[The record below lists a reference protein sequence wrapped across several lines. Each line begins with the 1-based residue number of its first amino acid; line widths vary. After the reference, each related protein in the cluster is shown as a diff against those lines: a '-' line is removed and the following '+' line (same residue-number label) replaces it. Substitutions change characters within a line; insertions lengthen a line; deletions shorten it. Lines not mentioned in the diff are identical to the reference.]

1 MFDIRAQPTG
11 PELQAFRLRI
21 TIKGQPCTQQQFAD
35 SIGTSLQNVKDYEIE
50 KKGKL
55 MPGPLWLIA
64 RITWDALALEQW
76 KKTRPKRDDP

>member
-1 MFDIRAQPTG
+1 MFDTKTQPTG
-11 PELQAFRLRI
+11 AQLRAFRLRI
-21 TIKGQPCTQQQFAD
+21 TIKGVPCTQQQFAD
-35 SIGTSLQNVKDYEIE
+35 EIGVSLQSLQDYETE

-76 KKTRPKRDDP
+76 KKTRPKRDEP